1 MADDKGYKDT
11 KEFTC
16 TGCGKKIILTK
27 FASQKTCKCDE
38 CKANN
43 VPINPQ
49 IVEEALKNNGPKV
62 RQKSEGAT
70 KICNCINCG
79 KPTEVSKFMS
89 ASKVLCDACKGT
101 AVATDKYPQMKIDS
115 SKFGSIKLA
124 PIEEYEMNEGVIAN
138 PRMKNV
144 VCPSCGHQY
153 MKPLM
158 IIDWSQFGL
167 IVHYQCT
174 ECYTTSVVSEQ
185 SRSLFKRYTPGKQFD
200 YTGVQVKDLGMSWRD
215 NSRIANALC
224 ILIEKCEQNN
234 INIDEVFG
242 EFSQTVPP
250 YRNLN
255 DRPVPSGFVI
265 PEVDKWI
272 YAVDEAQKLI
282 SSNAES
288 LGENANI
295 IADKLKELLKGDD
308 KNE

>member
-11 KEFTC
+11 KTFTC

-62 RQKSEGAT
+62 RVKSEGAT
-70 KICNCINCG
+70 KICNCIQCG

-89 ASKVLCDACKGT
+89 ANKVLCDACKGT
-101 AVATDKYPQMKIDS
+101 AVSSDKYPAMKLDR
-115 SKFGSIKLA
+115 SKFNSVQLA

-138 PRMKNV
+138 PRMRQV
-144 VCPSCGHQY
+144 VCPSCGHSY

-158 IIDWSQFGL
+158 VVDWSQFGL
-167 IVHYQCT
+167 VVHYQCQ
-174 ECYTTSVVSEQ
+174 ECYTSATVSEQ
-185 SRSLFKRYTPGKQFD
+185 SRSPIKRHTPSHQFD
-200 YTGVQVKDLGMSWRD
+200 YTGTQVEDLGMSWRD

-224 ILIEKCEQNN
+224 VLIEKCKQNN
-234 INIDEVFG
+234 INIDEVFK

-250 YRNLN
+250 YRDLN

-265 PEVDKWI
+265 PEVDKWVN
-272 YAVDEAQKLI
+272 AVDEAQKMLTD
-282 SSNAES
+282 NAET
-288 LGENANI
+288 LGENANT
-295 IADKLKELLKGDD
+295 IADKLKDLLKGD
-308 KNE
+308 N